1 MYRSTAKKAKRASV
15 WALTA
20 ALSVGAGLGAANLAT
35 LGSHLTAASATS
47 ATVPTKSTVA
57 TTAPVTTAPAATATV
72 ASSSTAPVVRTAALT
87 TAPTPRTVLAVSASS
102 ITVRSSSG
110 AIATYKLSAS
120 TVYLSGTTHVSV
132 ASVHPGGQV
141 IVVPS
146 STNPTYAAVVGIL
159 PSRGEHESES
169 SQGGSDN

>member
-1 MYRSTAKKAKRASV
+1 
-15 WALTA
+15 
-20 ALSVGAGLGAANLAT
+20 
-35 LGSHLTAASATS
+35 
-47 ATVPTKSTVA
+47 
-57 TTAPVTTAPAATATV
+57 
-72 ASSSTAPVVRTAALT
+72 
-87 TAPTPRTVLAVSASS
+87 VSASS

-120 TVYLSGTTHVSV
+120 TIYLSGSTHVSV

-159 PSRGEHESES
+159 PSRGEHDSES
-169 SQGGSDN
+169 NQGGSDN